1 MVNEFLWSV
10 VPCRGCESLCDN
22 LNLFLSDVLIVILVL
37 SLQNCPFQ
45 PKLNDGEDEDI
56 NKMIL
61 ELRKRLHDQVTPT
74 SIPNDMGLLLDGSS
88 KSF

>member
-1 MVNEFLWSV
+1 
-10 VPCRGCESLCDN
+10 
-22 LNLFLSDVLIVILVL
+22 
-37 SLQNCPFQ
+37 
-45 PKLNDGEDEDI
+45 
-56 NKMIL
+56 L